1 MATKD
6 IQYRGHKLIARQ
18 YANGWQMEIVPLRP
32 GQVTQTMTFRKMA
45 DAIDQA
51 KKIVN
56 ANRKIAN

>member
-1 MATKD
+1 
-6 IQYRGHKLIARQ
+6 
-18 YANGWQMEIVPLRP
+18 
-32 GQVTQTMTFRKMA
+32 MTFRKMA